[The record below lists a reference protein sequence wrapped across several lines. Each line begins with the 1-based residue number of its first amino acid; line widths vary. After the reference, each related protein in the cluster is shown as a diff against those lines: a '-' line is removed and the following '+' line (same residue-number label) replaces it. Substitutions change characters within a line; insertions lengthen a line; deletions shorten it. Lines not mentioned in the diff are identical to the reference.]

1 MKNMYKRSFLA
12 LSLVF
17 SLGLSAVEDKT
28 GKPVEVQSKTKQA
41 AVLAASVVANVLALG
56 AIAVTD
62 KFICD
67 NLGMSFAEQMEH
79 RYALKLAYLVS
90 NLGMAHA
97 SSYIIKKLGLKAN
110 TFALYAI
117 SSSGIPGSIL
127 IDYELS

>member
-1 MKNMYKRSFLA
+1 MKNIFKSLLA

-17 SLGLSAVEDKT
+17 SLGLSAAEDKT
-28 GKPVEVQSKTKQA
+28 GKPVVEVQSKTKQA

-56 AIAVTD
+56 TIAVTN
-62 KFICD
+62 KFIFD
-67 NLGMSFAEQMEH
+67 NLEMSFAEAFEH

-97 SSYIIKKLGLKAN
+97 SSYIIKKLGLKTN

-117 SSSGIPGSIL
+117 SSSGIPDSIL